1 MLWTVFRSA
10 AQPHGHLIAADGA
23 DVQPVHINRCRDGI
37 DAVRVGNVRQ
47 VRHHAEVFF
56 IHLRERVLV
65 PRSVTLSV
73 EVTTVTSRSVVR
85 FS

>member
-1 MLWTVFRSA
+1 MLCTVFRSA
-10 AQPHGHLIAADGA
+10 AQTHGHLIAADGA

-47 VRHHAEVFF
+47 VRHHAEVFTCASA
-56 IHLRERVLV
+56 VLV